1 MDFEPFFKEYRL
13 LVEKVDDAF
22 RRVQQEYGDCVLC
35 KETCSDCCN
44 ALFDLTLIEAV
55 YIKENFDRMFTGDR
69 REQLIERA
77 NRADRDISRI
87 KKVAVQALE
96 KGKPEDEILEDMALK
111 RVRCPALDENNLCAI
126 YEVRPITCRLYGIPT
141 EIGGRAHTCGISGFR
156 EGVAYPT
163 VKLDAIYQRLYEIS
177 AALAQ
182 GIESRYSKLADMLV
196 PLSMALLTDYTED
209 YLGVKSKDRSTE
221 EK

>member
-1 MDFEPFFKEYRL
+1 
-13 LVEKVDDAF
+13 
-22 RRVQQEYGDCVLC
+22 
-35 KETCSDCCN
+35 
-44 ALFDLTLIEAV
+44 LFDLTLIEAV
-55 YIKENFDRMFTGDR
+55 YIKENFDRMFTGER

-77 NRADRDISRI
+77 NRADRDICRI

-111 RVRCPALDENNLCAI
+111 RVRCPALDDNNLCAI
-126 YEVRPITCRLYGIPT
+126 YDVRPITCRLYGIPT
-141 EIGGRAHTCGISGFR
+141 EIGGRAHTCGISGFK

-177 AALAQ
+177 TALAQ

-209 YLGVKSKDRSTE
+209 YLGVKSEDRSTE